1 VPFVPVLLTPP
12 PVPTPRPLTCAERL
26 ELLERLARAGWL
38 TPEEARDK
46 RVSLLTEARSMG

>member
-1 VPFVPVLLTPP
+1 MPVLLTPP
-12 PVPTPRPLTCAERL
+12 TVPTPRPLRYEERL

-38 TPEEARDK
+38 TTEEARDK